1 MSRQH
6 DAMTENNETYPKKS
20 GGGRGFFAM
29 LMLCLIAVGG
39 VAVTTFSD
47 SLKEPPLDPE
57 SNGTTV
63 TTAAVV
69 TTTTARPVAVAP
81 ATTTTEKTTTT
92 TTAPA
97 TTTEAASLFAL
108 PLSNKVLTPY
118 SEEPLYNETLDTYRA
133 HTAIDFDGEE
143 GQRVRPFASGVVTA
157 VEQDAL
163 WGSCVTVDHG
173 AGVIS
178 VYRGITPSVEVGD
191 ELTTDESLGALAD
204 VPCESDLGPHLHF
217 ELYKDGK
224 AADAAALFDKQLS
237 YE

>member
-6 DAMTENNETYPKKS
+6 DATVENNETYPKKS
-20 GGGRGFFAM
+20 GGGRGFFAA

-47 SLKEPPLDPE
+47 SLQQPPLDTE
-57 SNGTTV
+57 QNSTTV
-63 TTAAVV
+63 TTAV
-69 TTTTARPVAVAP
+69 TTTTAKPVAVTPVTTTTKVSTTTTA
-81 ATTTTEKTTTT
+81 ATTTTTK
-92 TTAPA
+92 
-97 TTTEAASLFAL
+97 AASLFAL

-118 SEEPLYNETLDTYRA
+118 SEEPVYNATLDTYRA

-143 GQRVRPFASGVVTA
+143 GQRVRPFANGVVTA

-163 WGSCVTVDHG
+163 WGGCVTIDHG

-178 VYRGITPSVEVGD
+178 VYRGIEPSVEVGD
-191 ELTTDESLGALAD
+191 ELTTDNHLGALAD

-217 ELYKDGK
+217 ELYKEGK